1 MKRAW
6 LAWVVA
12 FAALISCGRGDE
24 AAPAPAAAPSP
35 VPQASHAPLATPQAV
50 PQLGGN
56 SLQIAAY
63 LGGMLVLFI
72 GGAWLLRNG
81 LPTMQRNKGPRKLNV
96 TETRGLGGRQFL
108 VVAEYEN
115 RKVLLGVCP
124 GRIDY
129 LCSLSSAEPEF
140 PKLSTEKPE

>member
-1 MKRAW
+1 MRAW
-6 LAWVVA
+6 LARIVV
-12 FAALISCGRGDE
+12 FAALILIGHGADAP
-24 AAPAPAAAPSP
+24 AAPA
-35 VPQASHAPLATPQAV
+35 PQAV

-56 SLQIAAY
+56 SMQIAAY

-81 LPTMQRNKGPRKLNV
+81 LPMMQKNKGTRKLNV
-96 TETRGLGGRQFL
+96 SETRGLGGRQFL

>member
-1 MKRAW
+1 MRRAW
-6 LAWVVA
+6 LAWVVV
-12 FAALISCGRGDE
+12 FAALIPIGRGDDVP
-24 AAPAPAAAPSP
+24 AAPAPVPAVTP
-35 VPQASHAPLATPQAV
+35 VPHTAPQPV

-81 LPTMQRNKGPRKLNV
+81 LPHMQRGKGAKKLNV
-96 TETRGLGGRQFL
+96 SETRGLGGRQFL

-129 LCSLSSAEPEF
+129 LCSLSGAEPEF

>member
-1 MKRAW
+1 MRRAW
-6 LAWVVA
+6 LARIVV
-12 FAALISCGRGDE
+12 FAALISIGHGADT
-24 AAPAPAAAPSP
+24 PAVPAATPA
-35 VPQASHAPLATPQAV
+35 PQAV

-56 SLQIAAY
+56 SMQIAAY

-81 LPTMQRNKGPRKLNV
+81 LPMMQKNKGPRKLNV
-96 TETRGLGGRQFL
+96 SETRGLGGRQFL

>member
-1 MKRAW
+1 MRRKW
-6 LAWVVA
+6 LVWIVV
-12 FAALISCGRGDE
+12 FAALISIGCGADAPAVPALVPVATPIPQ
-24 AAPAPAAAPSP
+24 AAPQS
-35 VPQASHAPLATPQAV
+35 V

-56 SLQIAAY
+56 SMQIAAY

-81 LPTMQRNKGPRKLNV
+81 LPMMQKNKGPRKLNV
-96 TETRGLGGRQFL
+96 SETRGLGGRQFL

-124 GRIDY
+124 GRIDF

>member
-1 MKRAW
+1 MRLAW
-6 LAWVVA
+6 LAWIVV
-12 FAALISCGRGDE
+12 FAALISIGHGAD
-24 AAPAPAAAPSP
+24 APAVPALAPT
-35 VPQASHAPLATPQAV
+35 PQATPQPV

-72 GGAWLLRNG
+72 GGVWLLRNG
-81 LPTMQRNKGPRKLNV
+81 LPMMQRNKGQRKLNV

-108 VVAEYEN
+108 VVAEYEY

-124 GRIDY
+124 GRIDF
-129 LCSLSSAEPEF
+129 LCSLSGAEPEF

>member
-1 MKRAW
+1 MRHAW
-6 LAWVVA
+6 LTLLIV
-12 FAALISCGRGDE
+12 FAARISFGQAIDVP
-24 AAPAPAAAPSP
+24 AAPAPAPVAVPQSSPTPAPQP
-35 VPQASHAPLATPQAV
+35 VPQI
-50 PQLGGN
+50 GGN
-56 SLQIAAY
+56 SMQIAAY
-63 LGGMLVLFI
+63 LGGMLVLFV

-81 LPTMQRNKGPRKLNV
+81 LPMMQKNKGPRKLNV
-96 TETRGLGGRQFL
+96 SETRGLGGRQFL

>member
-1 MKRAW
+1 MRRAW
-6 LAWVVA
+6 LARIVV
-12 FAALISCGRGDE
+12 FAALISIGQGADT
-24 AAPAPAAAPSP
+24 PAVPASTPA
-35 VPQASHAPLATPQAV
+35 PQAV

-56 SLQIAAY
+56 SMQIAAY

-81 LPTMQRNKGPRKLNV
+81 LPMMQKNKGPRKLNV
-96 TETRGLGGRQFL
+96 SETRGLGGRQFL

>member
-1 MKRAW
+1 VRRAW
-6 LAWVVA
+6 LAALVA
-12 FAALISCGRGDE
+12 FAALAASGRADD
-24 AAPAPAAAPSP
+24 AAPAPKA
-35 VPQASHAPLATPQAV
+35 VPQSV

-81 LPTMQRNKGPRKLNV
+81 LPSMQRGKGERKLDIS
-96 TETRGLGGRQFL
+96 ETRGLGSRQFL
-108 VVAEYEN
+108 VVAQYEN

-129 LCSLSSAEPEF
+129 LCSLSAAEPEF
-140 PKLSTEKPE
+140 PKLPTEKPE

>member
-1 MKRAW
+1 MRCFLPVLLAVIAGLVSSGRA
-6 LAWVVA
+6 
-12 FAALISCGRGDE
+12 GE
-24 AAPAPAAAPSP
+24 APSAPA
-35 VPQASHAPLATPQAV
+35 PQAV

-56 SLQIAAY
+56 AWQIAGY
-63 LGGMLVLFI
+63 LGGMVVLFA

-81 LPTMQRNKGPRKLNV
+81 LPSMQRSKGERKLNV
-96 TETRGLGGRQFL
+96 SETRGLGARQFL

-129 LCSLSSAEPEF
+129 LCSLSAAEPEF
-140 PKLSTEKPE
+140 PRLATEKPE